1 MSGAKRIVRS
11 RLLKNTYLFEIE
23 IEAGGQTEWTGE
35 EEVQRK
41 NDSLLYDFWDERKG
55 RDTCLKKIGIRS
67 PKYHVFEIL
76 DYDFEKTT
84 YKVQWVGY
92 RPTNT
97 TWEKEEMVHGI
108 APVSICKYWNQYWRK
123 QCVVKKYEVDGGDK
137 YALGIGMALSLYPT
151 ATGLPFRK
159 GPKPFSYT
167 YVTGKEQ
174 DIIWVNG
181 ETILRWSK
189 LKMGWHKYSKGSY
202 EFLDDTGFW
211 DLFRKLQKKK

>member
-23 IEAGGQTEWTGE
+23 IEAGGQTEWKGE

-41 NDSLLYDFWDERKG
+41 DDSLLYDFWDERKG
-55 RDTCLKKIGIRS
+55 RDTCLKKSGIRS

-76 DYDFEKTT
+76 DYDFKKTT

-97 TWEKEEMVHGI
+97 TWEKEEM
-108 APVSICKYWNQYWRK
+108 
-123 QCVVKKYEVDGGDK
+123 CVVKKYEVDGGDK

-159 GPKPFSYT
+159 GPKPFSYA
-167 YVTGKEQ
+167 YVKGKEQ
-174 DIIWVNG
+174 EIIWVDD

-202 EFLDDTGFW
+202 EFLHDTGFW
-211 DLFRKLQKKK
+211 DLFRKLRKKK

>member
-11 RLLKNTYLFEIE
+11 RLLKNTYLFEME
-23 IEAGGQTEWTGE
+23 IEAGGKTEWKGE

-41 NDSLLYDFWDERKG
+41 DNSLLYDFWDERKG
-55 RDTCLKKIGIRS
+55 RDTCLKKSGIRS
-67 PKYHVFEIL
+67 LKYHVFEIL
-76 DYDFEKTT
+76 NYDFEKKA
-84 YKVQWVGY
+84 YEIQWVGY
-92 RPTNT
+92 RPINT
-97 TWEKEEMVHGI
+97 SWEKEEM
-108 APVSICKYWNQYWRK
+108 
-123 QCVVKKYEVDGGDK
+123 CVAEKYEVDGSDK
-137 YALGIGMALSLYPT
+137 YALGIGMTLSLYPT